1 MPTLVVSYSR
11 QDQRFV
17 RSMVKTLQAAIGVKD
32 AVFWDD
38 DFEPGEPWF
47 QQLTKAIDQARQLF
61 VFWCVHAA
69 ASEQVR
75 REYEYALSIGA
86 KVIPLL
92 LDGAFESGPA
102 FVRDVQGI
110 DFRGLT
116 QHSDDSLYDR
126 NPTRQ
131 PPYSTQGLLQ
141 PPGGAGSGDRRW
153 GDAKNRLYNLLQ
165 QQSDQGEPG
174 RDHTALDAGSRL
186 STAEKPQPRR
196 NRRGRP
202 SRSRD

>member
-17 RSMVKTLQAAIGVKD
+17 RSMVKTLQAAIGVKN

-69 ASEQVR
+69 ASDQVR

-92 LDGAFESGPA
+92 LDGAFETGPP
-102 FVRDVQGI
+102 FVRDLQGI
-110 DFRGLT
+110 DFRGMT
-116 QHSDDSLYDR
+116 QHSDDSLHDR
-126 NPTRQ
+126 NPVRQ
-131 PPYSTQGLLQ
+131 PPYSTQSLL
-141 PPGGAGSGDRRW
+141 PAAGSGGSTDLRW
-153 GDAKNRLYNLLQ
+153 GDAKVRIYDLLQ
-165 QQSDQGEPG
+165 QQP
-174 RDHTALDAGSRL
+174 AGV
-186 STAEKPQPRR
+186 
-196 NRRGRP
+196 
-202 SRSRD
+202 